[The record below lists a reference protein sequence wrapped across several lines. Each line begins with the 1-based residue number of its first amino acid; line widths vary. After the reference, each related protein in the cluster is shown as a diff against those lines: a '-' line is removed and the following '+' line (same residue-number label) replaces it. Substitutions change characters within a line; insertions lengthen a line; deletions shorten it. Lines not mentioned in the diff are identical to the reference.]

1 MEKANITAVSY
12 LNTLPFV
19 YGIQSLLSGERIQ
32 LNLDVPSECARKLI
46 LRTADFGLAPAG
58 VLPLIENDYECM
70 DYCIAACDEVR
81 TVILFSRVP
90 LNKITTILLDSDSR
104 TSVLLVRILA
114 RDYWKI
120 QPEWKHAVSRE
131 ELDRAEAVVAIG
143 DKAFDLHD
151 QFTYAYDLAS
161 EWRKWTGKPFVFAI
175 WVASKKAD
183 PELRL
188 RVSEALD
195 YGATHVMEAIA
206 ASERRYHK
214 NINLEDYLTRNIR
227 FKMNPEF
234 REGLNM
240 YLELVRSADFF
251 QSGDKVQ

>member
-1 MEKANITAVSY
+1 M
-12 LNTLPFV
+12 LR
-19 YGIQSLLSGERIQ
+19 GERIQ

-58 VLPLIENDYECM
+58 ILPLIETDYECM
-70 DYCIAACDEVR
+70 DYCIAARKEVR
-81 TVILFSRVP
+81 TVMLFSRVP

-131 ELDRAEAVVAIG
+131 ELERGEAVLAIG
-143 DKAFDLHD
+143 DKAFELHD
-151 QFTYAYDLAS
+151 QFPYVYDLAS
-161 EWRKWTGKPFVFAI
+161 EWKMWTGKPFVFAI

-183 PELRL
+183 PELRQS
-188 RVSEALD
+188 VSDALD
-195 YGATHVMEAIA
+195 YGASHVMEAIA
-206 ASERRYHK
+206 ANDGRYNK

-240 YLELVRSADFF
+240 YLDLIRSADFF
-251 QSGDKVQ
+251 KSADEVK